1 MSQEFWP
8 FYLGG
13 LAVGLVATLYPLL
26 GGRLLGVSS
35 LYASLFEKKS
45 AEDLELAALEA
56 ALLAETEAEFG
67 PSNDEALPA
76 PTLYERLARV
86 RAEAER
92 YRPLFLGGMVFGAA
106 GVSFLVGSFEVSS
119 SLGERFDIRYGEF
132 GVVPLLVLL
141 VSGVLIGFGTRL
153 AGGCTSGHGI
163 SGMAR
168 LQAGSFLS
176 TLVFWA
182 TALGITWLF
191 AALRGA

>member
-13 LAVGLVATLYPLL
+13 LALGSVATLYPLL

-35 LYASLFEKKS
+35 LYTSLFEKKPT
-45 AEDLELAALEA
+45 EDLQLAALEA

-67 PSNDEALPA
+67 PSNDEVLPT
-76 PTLYERLARV
+76 PTLYERLARL

-92 YRPLFLGGMVFGAA
+92 YRPLFLAGMVLGAA
-106 GVSFLVGSFEVSS
+106 GISLLAGSFEISS

-132 GVVPLLVLL
+132 GIVPLLVLA

-163 SGMAR
+163 SGVAR
-168 LQAGSFLS
+168 LQPGSLLS
-176 TLVFWA
+176 TLTFWA
-182 TALGITWLF
+182 TALGVAWLF